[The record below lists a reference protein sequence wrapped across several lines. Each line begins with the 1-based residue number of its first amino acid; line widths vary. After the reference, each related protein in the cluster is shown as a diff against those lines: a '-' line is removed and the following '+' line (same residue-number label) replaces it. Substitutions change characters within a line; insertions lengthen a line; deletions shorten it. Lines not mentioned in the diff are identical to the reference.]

1 MPYKKQ
7 VINNLGTIDV
17 ISAKLESDLKSFFTR
32 TTSIT
37 IVVHNN
43 DQSSLHNKTHEEFE
57 KYIASIEKKIH
68 TLDMMMEDIIKV
80 SNDHMLVKD
89 IKSILSSVKRDL
101 KQMSYKIFSLRKAIE
116 TNNIIELRVVSDSF
130 TIDINNLRAY
140 FKNLKETA
148 VRTKVELSLKG
159 EQK

>member
-7 VINNLGTIDV
+7 VINNLSTIDV
-17 ISAKLESDLKSFFTR
+17 ISAKLDIDLKSFFTR

-57 KYIASIEKKIH
+57 KYIASIELKIH
-68 TLDMMMEDIIKV
+68 TLDMMMENILKV
-80 SNDHMLVKD
+80 SGDHSLVKD
-89 IKSILSSVKRDL
+89 IKSILNSVKRDL

-130 TIDINNLRAY
+130 TADINNLRIN

-148 VRTKVELSLKG
+148 VRIKIELSLKE
-159 EQK
+159 EQ